1 MKTFVTVKSDGSKG
15 PKINAKDFNEAE
27 ELLKSMNQNKE
38 KVRYKIVGEE
48 IIIPIQ

>member
-27 ELLKSMNQNKE
+27 ELLKLMYPNQEDVKY
-38 KVRYKIVGEE
+38 RIVGEE
-48 IIIPIQ
+48 VVIPLG